1 MADQQYDDSNRG
13 AAFTPF
19 PTQRLILQGKI
30 NVDGRDMKVVN
41 IMDETRDGK
50 QIIEVY
56 QKVGVL
62 FQNDNNKESAP
73 DYTGPL
79 LEDKRIAAWKRM
91 KDNKPYMSF
100 VVSDKQDSPQ
110 QQTNTAPSTG
120 LLNDDIPF

>member
-1 MADQQYDDSNRG
+1 MADQQYDDRNRG

-30 NVDGRDMKVVN
+30 NVDGVDMKIVN

-50 QIIEVY
+50 QVIEVY

-62 FQNDNNKESAP
+62 FQNDNAKENAP

-79 LEDKRIAAWKRM
+79 LEGKRIAAWKRM

-100 VVSDKQDSPQ
+100 NISDKEDKPE
-110 QQTNTAPSTG
+110 APSVF
-120 LLNDDIPF
+120 NDSIPF

>member
-30 NVDGRDMKVVN
+30 NVDGNDMKIVN

-62 FQNDNNKESAP
+62 FQNDNTKEGAP

-79 LEDKRIAAWKRM
+79 LETKRIAAWKRM
-91 KDNKPYMSF
+91 KDEKPYMSF
-100 VVSDKQDSPQ
+100 NISEKQEGGQ
-110 QQTNTAPSTG
+110 QASNG
-120 LLNDDIPF
+120 LPNDDMPF

>member
-100 VVSDKQDSPQ
+100 VVSDKQDG

>member
-1 MADQQYDDSNRG
+1 MAEQQYDDSNRG

-30 NVDGRDMKVVN
+30 NVDGNDMKIVN

-62 FQNDNNKESAP
+62 FQNMSDKETAP

-79 LEDKRIAAWKRM
+79 FENKRIAAWKRM
-91 KDNKPYMSF
+91 KDDKPYMSF
-100 VVSDKQDSPQ
+100 NISDKMEGQ
-110 QQTNTAPSTG
+110 QQEAPSSS
-120 LLNDDIPF
+120 LPNDDIPF

>member
-30 NVDGRDMKVVN
+30 NVDGRDMKIVN

-100 VVSDKQDSPQ
+100 VVSDKQDG

>member
-1 MADQQYDDSNRG
+1 MAEQQYDDSNRG

-30 NVDGRDMKVVN
+30 NVDGNDMKIVN

-62 FQNDNNKESAP
+62 FQNMSDKEAAP

-79 LEDKRIAAWKRM
+79 FENKRIAAWKRM
-91 KDNKPYMSF
+91 KDDKPYMSF
-100 VVSDKQDSPQ
+100 NISDKMEGQ
-110 QQTNTAPSTG
+110 QQQETAPSSS
-120 LLNDDIPF
+120 LPNDDIPF

>member
-1 MADQQYDDSNRG
+1 MADQEYDDRNRG

-62 FQNDNNKESAP
+62 FQNDNDKESAP

-100 VVSDKQDSPQ
+100 VVSDKQDG

-120 LLNDDIPF
+120 LLNDNIPF

>member
-30 NVDGRDMKVVN
+30 NVDGNDMKIVN

-62 FQNDNNKESAP
+62 FQNDNTKEGAP

-79 LEDKRIAAWKRM
+79 FETKRIAAWKRM
-91 KDNKPYMSF
+91 KDEKPYMSF
-100 VVSDKQDSPQ
+100 NISEKQEGGQ
-110 QQTNTAPSTG
+110 QASNDLP
-120 LLNDDIPF
+120 NDDIPF

>member
-100 VVSDKQDSPQ
+100 VVSDKQDG

-120 LLNDDIPF
+120 LLNDDVPF

>member
-30 NVDGRDMKVVN
+30 NVDGNDMKIVN

-56 QKVGVL
+56 QKVCGL
-62 FQNDNNKESAP
+62 FQNDNTKEGAP

-79 LEDKRIAAWKRM
+79 FETKRIAAWKRM
-91 KDNKPYMSF
+91 KDEKPYMSF
-100 VVSDKQDSPQ
+100 NISEKQEGGQ
-110 QQTNTAPSTG
+110 QASNDLP
-120 LLNDDIPF
+120 NDDIPF